1 MNKIPFESSNASVCA
16 AWKNVVDCLLKLKR
30 LKLLPPSVVDQDGDT
45 SAVSSST
52 ERLGHLAKSESG
64 VIFPSSHRGAGTSR
78 HMSGVIGRFSQFL
91 SLDAGGE
98 SLLSVGSE
106 FENNIKIIQQCRIR
120 SIFTESVKLP
130 DESVQNLGRALIFAA
145 TGKGQKFSTPVEE
158 EETVGFC

>member
-1 MNKIPFESSNASVCA
+1 SVRA

-30 LKLLPPSVVDQDGDT
+30 LKLLPPSVVDQDGGT

-91 SLDAGGE
+91 SVWD
-98 SLLSVGSE
+98 
-106 FENNIKIIQQCRIR
+106 QCRHAYVAQVGLVHAY
-120 SIFTESVKLP
+120 EYALLA
-130 DESVQNLGRALIFAA
+130 NLARMRQLAFLACCSLRFWL
-145 TGKGQKFSTPVEE
+145 
-158 EETVGFC
+158 